1 MAQKEVQY
9 YLAHI
14 VDVEKKVSQL
24 DQVSIVREFIDIF
37 PDHLPRLS
45 PYREIECCINLVP
58 SIEAISMAPYRMA
71 FPELRELKEQLQ
83 DLLDKKV
90 IRPSVPS
97 WGSPCLICKEKRWVI
112 KIVYRL

>member
-1 MAQKEVQY
+1 
-9 YLAHI
+9 